1 LPRIK
6 LALLSLLLIVVGAD
20 LQVGPYEAD
29 AAVHVDVLRPVGALP
44 PHISGLFEEPV
55 AFQQVANGYYFVF
68 DRRAHAIYMIDPERT
83 AARKVVEIGQ
93 EEGRIIQPGGFDTTQ
108 EGSFVVADVPRG
120 QERLQIFG
128 PGALR
133 SGGFFLAGRSMPQ
146 VILGNYAVTGISS
159 LQFSGG
165 SIFISEPERG
175 SLITEYSV
183 SGVPQRTIGRLRDTG
198 YEERDLNLAFNAGVP
213 LVDPTGGFFY
223 VFLTG
228 QPMFRKY
235 DAAGR
240 LVFERHIE
248 GREIDDL
255 VASQPTKW
263 PTRRV
268 EDREVP
274 YVQPIV
280 KTAGVDAQGQLW
292 ISMAVPFTYVY
303 DAHGDKARTVQ
314 FSTTGIISPTSLFF
328 TRAGHILVTP
338 GCFEFDPSRR

>member
-1 LPRIK
+1 MF
-6 LALLSLLLIVVGAD
+6 VVGWAD
-20 LQVGPYEAD
+20 PKVGPYD
-29 AAVHVDVLRPVGALP
+29 AFQAYAALRVDVLRPVGALP
-44 PHISGLFEEPV
+44 PHISGLFEEAA

-83 AARKVVEIGQ
+83 AARRVVDIGQ
-93 EEGRIIQPGGFDTTQ
+93 EEGRIIQPGGFDTTT

-183 SGVPQRTIGRLRDTG
+183 SGVAQRTIGRLRDTG
-198 YEERDLNLAFNAGVP
+198 YEERDLNLAFNAGLP

-235 DAAGR
+235 DAAGA
-240 LVFERHIE
+240 LVFERHIQGPE
-248 GREIDDL
+248 VDQELRAL
-255 VASQPTKW
+255 PTTW
-263 PTRRV
+263 PRLARG
-268 EDREVP
+268 EF
-274 YVQPIV
+274 PIV
-280 KTAGVDAQGQLW
+280 PAMIRAAAVDPAGNLW
-292 ISMAVPFTYVY
+292 VSLNAPYTYVY
-303 DAHGDKARTVQ
+303 DSAGDKRRTLQ
-314 FSTTGIISPTSLFF
+314 FRAAGIVAPTSFFF
-328 TRAGHILVTP
+328 TRDGRVLIAP
-338 GCFEFDPSRR
+338 GCYAFESLITNH

>member
-1 LPRIK
+1 M
-6 LALLSLLLIVVGAD
+6 GAD
-20 LQVGPYEAD
+20 LKVGPY
-29 AAVHVDVLRPVGALP
+29 AAVRVDVLRPVGALP

-68 DRRAHAIYMIDPERT
+68 DRRGHAIYMVDPKRT
-83 AARKVVEIGQ
+83 AARKVVDVGQ
-93 EEGRIIQPGGFDTTQ
+93 EEGRIIQPGGFATTA

-146 VILGNYAVTGISS
+146 VILGNYAVSGISS

-165 SIFISEPERG
+165 SIFISEPERD
-175 SLITEYSV
+175 SLITEYSIG
-183 SGVPQRTIGRLRDTG
+183 GVPQRTIGRLRDTG
-198 YEERDLNLAFNAGVP
+198 YQDRDLNLAFNAGLP

-228 QPMFRKY
+228 EPKFRKY
-235 DAAGR
+235 DAGGR
-240 LVFERHIE
+240 LLFERHIE

-255 VASQPTKW
+255 LAAQPTRW

-280 KTAGVDAQGQLW
+280 RTAAVDAMGQLW
-292 ISMAVPFTYVY
+292 VSMAVPFTYVY
-303 DAHGDKARTVQ
+303 DAQGDKVRTVQ
-314 FSTTGIISPTSLFF
+314 FSATGILNPTSLFF
-328 TRAGHILVTP
+328 TRTGHILVTP
-338 GCFEFDPSRR
+338 GCYEFDPNRR